1 MSTNNINF
9 WELIQF
15 FNNIE
20 VVENVEGEDKENGIL
35 CVKVTYKFKNDDKK
49 EYTTANLYYKD
60 ISKVDN
66 VKDEKKVS
74 DFFGKPVYWLK
85 CSKDNKNDD
94 KWHDWPSDSPDINEI
109 INEISDNNEEFKE
122 FLQTLYEKIEEIT
135 HEGRSA
141 RYKTNLVTNNHWHD
155 IVKLIQYFIE
165 KRGDVDLSSN
175 EAKEYFKRMV
185 FEWDDNSGK
194 RTSLHPE
201 FGGRKMIDDLLKNIK
216 NTFMK
221 MEKIEEIKKIL
232 EYKKQ
237 IILQGA
243 PGTGKTYLAKQ
254 IAEELTSKNNEQWK
268 IIQFHPSYNY
278 EDFVRGIV
286 TETKDNNI
294 HYKVTNKI
302 LAEFAKKA
310 KENKDKKYVL
320 ILDEIN
326 RSNLPAVFGE
336 LIYALE
342 YRNEPVESLYEHP
355 EEGREIVLPNNLYII
370 GTMNTTDRSIG
381 HIDYAIRRR
390 FAFYTL
396 TSDKNVISNYYEVD
410 ELKNIAIN
418 IYNEVEVLVKNHLSP
433 DYLLEDVMIGHSYF
447 LANNKE
453 ELKIKLNYEIKP
465 LLIEYYKDG
474 ILVDKKEEKV
484 NDKIEKLTLNSNKNS
499 NEN

>member
-1 MSTNNINF
+1 MKQKIT
-9 WELIQF
+9 
-15 FNNIE
+15 
-20 VVENVEGEDKENGIL
+20 
-35 CVKVTYKFKNDDKK
+35 
-49 EYTTANLYYKD
+49 
-60 ISKVDN
+60 
-66 VKDEKKVS
+66 
-74 DFFGKPVYWLK
+74 
-85 CSKDNKNDD
+85 SKDWSFVGIRKKRDY
-94 KWHDWPSDSPDINEI
+94 PYI
-109 INEISDNNEEFKE
+109 
-122 FLQTLYEKIEEIT
+122 
-135 HEGRSA
+135 
-141 RYKTNLVTNNHWHD
+141 
-155 IVKLIQYFIE
+155 LI
-165 KRGDVDLSSN
+165 L
-175 EAKEYFKRMV
+175 
-185 FEWDDNSGK
+185 
-194 RTSLHPE
+194 
-201 FGGRKMIDDLLKNIK
+201 GGRKMVYKLKENIK

-396 TSDKNVISNYYEVD
+396 TSDKNVISKYYE
-410 ELKNIAIN
+410 ENNKNIKEKAEG
-418 IYNEVEVLVKNHLSP
+418 IYDNVKEIIKKHISP
-433 DYLLEDVMIGHSYF
+433 DYAIDDVMIGHSYF
-447 LANNKE
+447 LANNEE

>member
-1 MSTNNINF
+1 MSTNNTNF

-20 VVENVEGEDKENGIL
+20 VVENVVEEDKENGIL
-35 CVKVTYKFKNDDKK
+35 CVKVTYKLKNEGK

-60 ISKVDN
+60 ISKLDN
-66 VKDEKKVS
+66 VKDEKSVS
-74 DFFGKPVYWLK
+74 DFFGKPVYWLNY
-85 CSKDNKNDD
+85 SGDVDDD
-94 KWHDWPSDSPDINEI
+94 KWHDWPSDSPNINEI
-109 INEISDNNEEFKE
+109 INEISDNNEGFKE
-122 FLQTLYEKIEEIT
+122 FLQTLYKNIQSIT
-135 HEGRSA
+135 KEGKSA
-141 RYKTNLVTNNHWHD
+141 RYGNNLVTNNHWHD
-155 IVKLIQYFIE
+155 ILKLIKYFIDKKGE
-165 KRGDVDLSSN
+165 VDLFSN
-175 EAKEYFKRMV
+175 EAKNCFKRLV
-185 FEWDDNSGK
+185 FCWHEK
-194 RTSLHPE
+194 KEILALHPK

-216 NTFMK
+216 ITFMK

-326 RSNLPAVFGE
+326 RSNLSAVFGE

-396 TSDKNVISNYYEVD
+396 TSDINVISNYYEVD

-418 IYNEVEVLVKNHLSP
+418 IYNEVEVLVEKHLSP

-447 LANNKE
+447 LANNEE

-465 LLIEYYKDG
+465 LLLEYYKDG